1 MIVPII
7 KDWILE
13 VSREQKFIKMQ
24 MPEGLLDVFL
34 TESKNDEQ

>member
-1 MIVPII
+1 MIIPII

-13 VSREQKFIKMQ
+13 VNREQKFIKMQ